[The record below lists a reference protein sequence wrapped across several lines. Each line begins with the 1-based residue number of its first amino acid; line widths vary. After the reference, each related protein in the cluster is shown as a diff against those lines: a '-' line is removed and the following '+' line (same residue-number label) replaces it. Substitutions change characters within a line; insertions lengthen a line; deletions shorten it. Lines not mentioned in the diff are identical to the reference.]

1 MIQIILFTTL
11 LYLVQIML
19 PNLVKSRFGENV
31 SESAS
36 RAVNNLRESM
46 SVFFVLAVLSIQL
59 NVEANTMI
67 ALIWLV
73 LRIVFVLIYVSGF
86 NAKPANEA
94 GKVVQPIRSLVW
106 VISIVCLYS
115 MGINLF

>member
-1 MIQIILFTTL
+1 MTQIILLTTL

-19 PNLVKSRFGENV
+19 PNLVKSRFGETV
-31 SESAS
+31 SESAR
-36 RAVNNLRESM
+36 RAAHNLRESM

-59 NVEANTMI
+59 DVAANTVI
-67 ALIWLV
+67 ALTWLV
-73 LRIVFVLIYVSGF
+73 LRIVFVLIYVTGF

-94 GKVVQPIRSLVW
+94 GKVTQPIRSLVW

-115 MGINLF
+115 MGVNLF